1 MKLKLFF
8 CLTLA
13 FAILFS
19 CKKEE
24 AVYKLSGRAIDGRS
38 GNPVSGVNA
47 SVEKQVVSG
56 GAFGATFTQ
65 AASTSTDGFGMYS
78 LEWPREN
85 FAALKLKA
93 SKTNYIT
100 TEKDLL
106 VSEFEGG
113 NLVEEDITIFP
124 ESFITVKIQNTGENY
139 PEDVINFTF
148 TNAYFDCICCA
159 NGFKVF
165 EGANVDTQYT
175 CKLYG
180 DTWLKFQKQI
190 YSLEADTIANDSI
203 WCPAFQTTELLI
215 QY

>member
-1 MKLKLFF
+1 MKLKLLF
-8 CLTLA
+8 CLSLA
-13 FAILFS
+13 LAILFS

-24 AVYKLSGRAIDGRS
+24 AVYALSGCVIDGRS
-38 GNPVSGVNA
+38 GNPISGANA

-65 AASTSTDGFGMYS
+65 AASTTTDGIGAYK

-93 SKTNYIT
+93 SKSNYISS
-100 TEKDLL
+100 EKDLL
-106 VSEFEGG
+106 VSQFEGG
-113 NLVEEDITIFP
+113 NLVEENITIFP
-124 ESFITVKIQNTGENY
+124 ESFITVKIQNIGENY
-139 PEDVINFTF
+139 PEDIINFTF
-148 TNAYFDCICCA
+148 TNASFDCVCCA

-190 YSLEADTIANDSI
+190 YSFEADTIANDSI